1 MKTPPIHANQDNPRL
16 NELFN
21 RIVGHIREMYGNEI
35 SEQEA
40 IEAARNW
47 LGFCGKLDELEKE
60 QQKQP
65 LEP

>member
-21 RIVGHIREMYGNEI
+21 RIVCHIREMYGNEI